1 MDGFEWFGVVVAF
14 VQSVSSVML
23 DRSQH
28 FAADWGFDALINTVP
43 GALPKMSAPVLSAPV
58 VNPAAS
64 DKQAHDKQVH
74 EALAASALRTQAAF
88 DTSFGPYLKLDA
100 DLAER
105 RRSNLKLVLAFSDYT
120 HQLRQVLRP
129 LKTANDLRPVLKGF
143 LQIVS
148 DIFSQVERHADFDAV
163 LHEYQAIVLKLDK
176 LAPNEITR
184 LKILTEDLLLIVV
197 ASIDRQ
203 EVVNDLDVAR
213 FKLNSGSAAQSGAEK
228 ELVRRYEFQRDAI
241 DVRLAILLRD
251 TATLCKIF
259 RLH

>member
-1 MDGFEWFGVVVAF
+1 
-14 VQSVSSVML
+14 ML

-43 GALPKMSAPVLSAPV
+43 GALPKMSTPVLSTPV
-58 VNPAAS
+58 VSPAAS
-64 DKQAHDKQVH
+64 GKQAHDKQVH

-213 FKLNSGSAAQSGAEK
+213 FKLNSGSAAQSGSEK

>member
-1 MDGFEWFGVVVAF
+1 
-14 VQSVSSVML
+14 ML

-28 FAADWGFDALINTVP
+28 FAAGWSFDALVNTVP
-43 GALPKMSAPVLSAPV
+43 GALPVVSGTIPSASPE
-58 VNPAAS
+58 
-64 DKQAHDKQVH
+64 KQTHD
-74 EALAASALRTQAAF
+74 ALAASALRTQAAF
-88 DTSFGPYLKLDA
+88 ANSFGAYLKLDE

-105 RRSNLKLVLAFSDYT
+105 RRRNLKLVLAFSDYT

-129 LKTANDLRPVLKGF
+129 LKTANDLRPVMKGF

-148 DIFSQVERHADFDAV
+148 DIFAQVQCHPDFDAV
-163 LHEYQAIVLKLDK
+163 MQEYQAIVLKLDK

-184 LKILTEDLLLIVV
+184 LKILTEDLLLVVV

-203 EVVNDLDVAR
+203 EVINDLDVAR
-213 FKLNSGSAAQSGAEK
+213 FKLNSGAQAQSGTEK
-228 ELVRRYEFQRDAI
+228 ELVRRCEFQRDAI

>member
-1 MDGFEWFGVVVAF
+1 LGGLFGFGVVVAF

-43 GALPKMSAPVLSAPV
+43 GALPKLSASLVSPS
-58 VNPAAS
+58 AS
-64 DKQAHDKQVH
+64 DQKAHDKQAQ

-88 DTSFGPYLKLDA
+88 DNSFGAYLKLDA

-143 LQIVS
+143 LQIVG
-148 DIFSQVERHADFDAV
+148 DIFSQVERHPDFDAV
-163 LHEYQAIVLKLDK
+163 MHEYQAIVLKLDK

-184 LKILTEDLLLIVV
+184 LKILTEELLLIVV

-203 EVVNDLDVAR
+203 EVINDLDVAR

-228 ELVRRYEFQRDAI
+228 ELVRRYEFQRNAI